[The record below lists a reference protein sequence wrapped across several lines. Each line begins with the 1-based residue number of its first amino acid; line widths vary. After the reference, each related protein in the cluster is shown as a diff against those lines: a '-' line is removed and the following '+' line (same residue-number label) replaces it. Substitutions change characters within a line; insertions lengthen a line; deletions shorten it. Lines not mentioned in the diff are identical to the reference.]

1 MIKRDYLANVIKI
14 YSTDKNK
21 CLLQVETN
29 QRYLV
34 AYEAASGIHFKYK
47 EVDIEAINLGETE

>member
-1 MIKRDYLANVIKI
+1 MMHSKKVKGKWQYFEN
-14 YSTDKNK
+14 
-21 CLLQVETN
+21 N
-29 QRYLV
+29 QRYRV